1 MVNGYNE
8 VLLQQN
14 LQLTAVSLVVLKVAS
29 CFLAHHEQG
38 APDTFSSLRL
48 YVAACTFDCYYNMTT
63 VTASVN
69 VCSNS
74 SDTSN
79 ANNFCVF

>member
-1 MVNGYNE
+1 MSEEIFMGR
-8 VLLQQN
+8 
-14 LQLTAVSLVVLKVAS
+14 LVVLKVVS

-38 APDTFSSLRL
+38 APDTLSSLRL
-48 YVAACTFDCYYNMTT
+48 SAAVCTFDCYCNTST
-63 VTASVN
+63 VTVCACIN